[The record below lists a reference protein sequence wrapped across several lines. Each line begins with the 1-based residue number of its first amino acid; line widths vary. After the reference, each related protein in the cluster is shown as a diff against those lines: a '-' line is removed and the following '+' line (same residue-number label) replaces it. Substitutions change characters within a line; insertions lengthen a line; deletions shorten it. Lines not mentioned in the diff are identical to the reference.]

1 MKDERFIRL
10 ATWPTERGTYLLV
23 RKIPL
28 DPTIPRF
35 ELWGPRPASQVW
47 LIDTARRSHDE
58 TEVSNASPQGRTLLR
73 RVGLLAGTSHVETT
87 LDRRVLAS
95 AVREV
100 LNAMLLP
107 QKNYNF
113 GLGCAPWPFRPE
125 NRIQEHLNDEK
136 VLRQIQKTFRETLW
150 IKGLQDRLDAICMV
164 LFNGIG
170 TVQSTVQSELY
181 RQSYQLNISTRRYH
195 QLRMTLMSPFNSQ
208 TMSAYLRWKIEM
220 VLERDDG
227 TRSSEVLA
235 EHEEDLVST
244 LLRLNLL
251 AEDTPAG
258 QEAYWERMI
267 GDVPEPVWLD
277 GLREALETPRLL
289 GTDPLTQ
296 TSDED
301 FIAWMHALG
310 KLPEAWI
317 SIESF
322 EA

>member
-28 DPTIPRF
+28 DSTIPRF
-35 ELWGPRPASQVW
+35 ELWGPRPASHVW
-47 LIDTARRSHDE
+47 LLDTARRSHDE
-58 TEVSNASPQGRTLLR
+58 TWVANATPQGRTLLR
-73 RVGLLAGTSHVETT
+73 RVGLLAGPDRVETA
-87 LDRRVLAS
+87 LDRQILAS

-100 LNAMLLP
+100 MNAQLMP
-107 QKNYNF
+107 QGHNNF
-113 GLGCAPWPFRPE
+113 GIGCSPLPFRPE
-125 NRIQEHLNDEK
+125 HRIREFLGDE
-136 VLRQIQKTFRETLW
+136 VILMGIQKELRENPEW
-150 IKGLQDRLDAICMV
+150 IDGLTMDQRDTAIYDRLDSLCMAFFPSVTSQSRLLNASNRIGYRIAI
-164 LFNGIG
+164 
-170 TVQSTVQSELY
+170 TV
-181 RQSYQLNISTRRYH
+181 RRNH
-195 QLRMTLMSPFNSQ
+195 LLRMTLMAP
-208 TMSAYLRWKIEM
+208 AWRWSIDM
-220 VLERDDG
+220 VLGE
-227 TRSSEVLA
+227 SSEVLA
-235 EHEEDLVST
+235 EHEEGLVST

-317 SIESF
+317 SIEAF